1 MAISGSA
8 VLVGSGIV
16 SVCSVYS
23 RWSGWSEDCRDKSPH
38 PPRHCVGGS
47 FVVVVPTEQGI
58 GVTQKSGIGICQL
71 ANGAN
76 CSPPEDR

>member
-38 PPRHCVGGS
+38 HVIVLEDPSSSIHRCSSDGAGHRCHSEVG
-47 FVVVVPTEQGI
+47 
-58 GVTQKSGIGICQL
+58 
-71 ANGAN
+71 
-76 CSPPEDR
+76 